1 MAFIKYFRQLRCT
14 RYERGCHATASMAL
28 KPENAPIIMYS
39 GHNHRP
45 GHDVE
50 IGNFLATL
58 RSRGAA
64 ESKPPRVIY
73 EEESRR

>member
-1 MAFIKYFRQLRCT
+1 
-14 RYERGCHATASMAL
+14 MAL
-28 KPENAPIIMYS
+28 EPENASIIMYS

-50 IGNFLATL
+50 IGNFLTTL

-64 ESKPPRVIY
+64 ESTSPRIIY